1 MILLMQP
8 VYACADQVFS
18 HFGKHKGKS
27 WHFVIVTTV
36 FFFLLEFSKLG
47 YIIGDC
53 MITKI
58 RDYIRKKKKDFSLIQ
73 YTKRFVTSITIFT
86 MLVILLCIWRGHG
99 KAYSLASTAM
109 TMLWKIGGSDN
120 EL

>member
-36 FFFLLEFSKLG
+36 FFFLLEFSKPG
-47 YIIGDC
+47 YIIRDC
-53 MITKI
+53 M
-58 RDYIRKKKKDFSLIQ
+58 RDILHSACMEF
-73 YTKRFVTSITIFT
+73 FVLFFFFRA
-86 MLVILLCIWRGHG
+86 VPA
-99 KAYSLASTAM
+99 AY
-109 TMLWKIGGSDN
+109 GGSRARGRIGAAAAR
-120 EL
+120 